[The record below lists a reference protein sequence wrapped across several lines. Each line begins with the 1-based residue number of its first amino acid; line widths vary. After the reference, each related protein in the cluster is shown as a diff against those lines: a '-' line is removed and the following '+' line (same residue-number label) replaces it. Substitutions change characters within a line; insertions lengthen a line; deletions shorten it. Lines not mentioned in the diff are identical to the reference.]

1 MCVCTHSHIHTDKHT
16 SNNVYGYLPFYICLI
31 VLIIPLRL
39 IPKKGVAG
47 SKSMNTSC
55 FDTFSYFD
63 TLGRLSIYSLSL
75 IGV

>member
-1 MCVCTHSHIHTDKHT
+1 MLTCTYRQT
-16 SNNVYGYLPFYICLI
+16 SNSVYSSLSLCLI

-39 IPKKGVAG
+39 IPKKGIAG
-47 SKSMNTSC
+47 SKSMNISC

-63 TLGRLSIYSLSL
+63 TSGRLLIYSLSL